1 MPKWRPEQKENTTTR
16 FREVLL
22 AATTNIPAF
31 HQHLHK
37 VYVDDQLKV
46 CEELP
51 RALQGRH
58 PPVRHRRVQQA
69 GGGRQQGRKAPVQAP
84 REWQQQE
91 RRRRKLIRGASWYRP
106 ADAVL
111 FLPVTPDSELASL
124 LRPVVEEEG
133 RRLGLAI
140 RVGLGREP

>member
-1 MPKWRPEQKENTTTR
+1 MEADSRGAKPLYR
-16 FREVLL
+16 
-22 AATTNIPAF
+22 
-31 HQHLHK
+31 
-37 VYVDDQLKV
+37 
-46 CEELP
+46 
-51 RALQGRH
+51 
-58 PPVRHRRVQQA
+58 
-69 GGGRQQGRKAPVQAP
+69 P

-140 RVGLGREP
+140 RVGLGREPWAAAVLEAEAPTHPCCSA